1 MADPVATLE
10 ANSQPAG
17 ATAEARIDRR
27 RLRSARTKQA
37 IIEAYLAL
45 VLERPQIPTA
55 TRIAERAGCSVRSV
69 FERFSDLHALRVAV
83 MDYAV
88 AEATAQ
94 VMAREPEG
102 DRRARLKTHIE
113 TRGMICE
120 KWLPMWRALNMNQ
133 GDSRELK
140 SRVVMVR
147 QVILRRIE
155 MMYEPE
161 LSSVSEL
168 QRRRIVIAI
177 ESLIDFE
184 SWARMRQDNGLSFEE
199 ACAVWTLA
207 IDRLLPPTPVS

>member
-1 MADPVATLE
+1 MADPVATFE
-10 ANSQPAG
+10 ANSQPTG

-45 VLERPQIPTA
+45 VLERPQVPTA
-55 TRIAERAGCSVRSV
+55 TRIADRAGCSVRSV

-83 MDYAV
+83 MDFAV

-120 KWLPMWRALNMNQ
+120 KWLPMWRALNMNR
-133 GDSRELK
+133 GDSRDLK

-184 SWARMRQDNGLSFEE
+184 SWARMRQDNGLGFEE

>member
-1 MADPVATLE
+1 MTDPVVTLE

-69 FERFSDLHALRVAV
+69 FERFSDLHVLRVAV
-83 MDYAV
+83 MDHAV

-94 VMAREPEG
+94 VMAREPQG

-120 KWLPMWRALNMNQ
+120 KWLPMWRALNMNR
-133 GDSRELK
+133 GDSRDLK

-155 MMYEPE
+155 MMYRPE
-161 LSSVSEL
+161 LSSVPEL

>member
-10 ANSQPAG
+10 ADSQPAG
-17 ATAEARIDRR
+17 AKAEARIDRR

-83 MDYAV
+83 MDFAV

-120 KWLPMWRALNMNQ
+120 KWLPMWRALNMNR
-133 GDSRELK
+133 GDSRALK
-140 SRVVMVR
+140 SRVIMVR

-161 LSSVSEL
+161 LSSVPEL

-184 SWARMRQDNGLSFEE
+184 SWGRMTEDNGLSFEE

>member
-1 MADPVATLE
+1 MADPVATFE
-10 ANSQPAG
+10 ATSQPTG

-55 TRIAERAGCSVRSV
+55 TRIADRAGCSVRSV
-69 FERFSDLHALRVAV
+69 FERFSDLHVLRVAV
-83 MDYAV
+83 MDHAV

-120 KWLPMWRALNMNQ
+120 KWLPMWRALNMNR

-184 SWARMRQDNGLSFEE
+184 SWARMRQDNGLDFEE
-199 ACAVWTLA
+199 ACAVWALA